1 MLGLS
6 PVATFRKVVFPAAV
20 PTIFTGIRISGA
32 AAILVLIAAELVG
45 ATEGLGFLIS
55 YSQMNFL
62 IPKMYAAILT
72 TTMLGLAVNCGLVAL
87 ERRFSRWRT

>member
-1 MLGLS
+1 M
-6 PVATFRKVVFPAAV
+6 

-32 AAILVLIAAELVG
+32 AAILVLVAAEG
-45 ATEGLGFLIS
+45 ATEGPGFRIN
-55 YSQMNFL
+55 YSQMSFL

-72 TTMLGLAVNCGLVAL
+72 TTMLGLAVNYGLVAL